1 MIKVDKYNVR
11 IVRKGDKYGREFCLT
26 YDKDEP
32 MVEFYDGR
40 YPHADCHGQF
50 VSRYYVAT
58 ILGTDRYGSGE
69 GGLCLDG
76 GNPNEWS
83 VSEQDMDTV
92 RDYLRKNATTPN

>member
-40 YPHADCHGQF
+40 SNTDEYGYF

>member
-32 MVEFYDGR
+32 MVEFYDSR
-40 YPHADCHGQF
+40 YPHAEYGQF